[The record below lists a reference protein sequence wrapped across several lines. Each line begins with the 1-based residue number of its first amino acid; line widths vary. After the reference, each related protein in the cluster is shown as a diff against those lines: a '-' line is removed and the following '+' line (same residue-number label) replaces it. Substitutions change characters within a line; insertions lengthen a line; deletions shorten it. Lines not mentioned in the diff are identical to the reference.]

1 MSKSATRNPR
11 ALAPVAALDALLEG
25 PGADPIRRA
34 LWLDALDRQLRP
46 FLPPALAAHARL
58 GNVHDRRLVY
68 LVDAPAWHAR
78 LRLAGPGLL
87 DAARSIGLEV
97 RDIAIKATSRPL
109 RDPAQAAA
117 QGSPRSVRGTGR
129 SPATEEALR
138 AALAALRDPH
148 GGATGKD

>member
-1 MSKSATRNPR
+1 MSKSVPRNPR
-11 ALAPVAALDALLEG
+11 TSAPVAALDALLDG
-25 PGADPIRRA
+25 PGGDPIRRA

-46 FLPPALAAHARL
+46 HLPPALAAHARL

-109 RDPAQAAA
+109 RDPAHVGA
-117 QGSPRSVRGTGR
+117 QVPAGSVRGTGR
-129 SPATEEALR
+129 SPAAEEALR

-148 GGATGKD
+148 AGTTGED